1 MITQLLRLLG
11 RHKLRTALTLF
22 LMFVASLLNGISLAF
37 LSPILKVLFEG
48 SRTSAILPE
57 PNVQGPWR
65 FLVEWVTQIPPM
77 VAVQRLAL
85 AIVVLFLLKFLVTYL
100 QRLTS
105 VTLEETIVKD
115 LRDHLYEKVLHM
127 PLPQI
132 ESHSTGEWLS
142 RFLSDV
148 NQIKGAITHGLF
160 VMLREGLNG
169 LAYLSIALIASW
181 RLTIFALFV
190 VPTFAYLIAA
200 IGRKIRKRS
209 MRVQHRM
216 ARIGK
221 HLAETLEG
229 VKLVKG
235 FAMEPEETKRF
246 QSLTKSFY
254 RSVLRRAYVSVLA
267 APLTEFLSAVA
278 AAVILLY
285 GGHLILVQHALS
297 PDRFLVFLAS
307 ALSLM
312 SPLKRI
318 SSGNTALQQGLGA
331 GRRVFDLLATAE
343 REPSGTR
350 PFQGLQR
357 EIVFDHVSFS
367 YSPQTPALRDVSF
380 RIQKGEK
387 VALVGPSG
395 SGKTTIADLLL
406 GFYRP
411 TQGHIWVDGVDLFDY
426 DLRSYRQRIAFV
438 PQETILFSGTVFE
451 NIAYAKPDAGRS
463 AVEKAAA
470 IAHADE
476 FIQRLP
482 EGMETDLGER
492 ANALSGGEKQ
502 RIALARAILRDPD
515 LIILDEVTSAL
526 DSHTEALIHQVLWD
540 LLKGKTAV
548 IIAHRLQTV
557 LHADRIIVLHQGR
570 VVCVGRHEEL
580 LETCPLYRTLYQ
592 EQFAK
597 PQSAA

>member
-1 MITQLLRLLG
+1 MIAPLLQLLK
-11 RHKLRTALTLF
+11 RHKLRTGLTLL
-22 LMFVASLLNGISLAF
+22 LMVIASFLNGLSLAF

-48 SRTSAILPE
+48 PTLLNLPKQSL
-57 PNVQGPWR
+57 QGPWR
-65 FLVEWVTQIPPM
+65 LLVEWVSGIPPM
-77 VAVQRLAL
+77 IAVQRLAV
-85 AIVVLFLLKFLVTYL
+85 AIVILFFLKFLVTYL

-115 LRDHLYEKVLHM
+115 LRDTLYEKVLNM
-127 PLPQI
+127 PLAQI
-132 ESHSTGEWLS
+132 EARSTGEWLS

-160 VMLREGLNG
+160 VMLREGFNG
-169 LAYLSIALIASW
+169 LAYLAIALIASW
-181 RLTIFALFV
+181 RLTLFALLV
-190 VPTFAYLIAA
+190 VPTFSFLIAV

-209 MRVQHRM
+209 IRVQHRM
-216 ARIGK
+216 AHIGK

-229 VKLVKG
+229 VKVVKG
-235 FAMEPEETKRF
+235 FAMEPQEVSRF
-246 QSLTKSFY
+246 RSLTSRFY
-254 RSVLRRAYVSVLA
+254 RAVLRRAYVSVLA

-285 GGHLILVQHALS
+285 GGHLIFVTHALS

-343 REPSGTR
+343 PESSGTR
-350 PFQGLQR
+350 PFSGIQH

-367 YSPQTPALRDVSF
+367 YTPQTPALCDVSF
-380 RIQKGEK
+380 TIRKGEV

-411 TQGHIWVDGVDLFDY
+411 TQGQILVDGVDLFEY
-426 DLRSYRQRIAFV
+426 DLRSYRQRVAFV
-438 PQETILFSGTVFE
+438 PQETLLFSGTVYE
-451 NIAYAKPDAGRS
+451 NIAYAKPDAS
-463 AVEKAAA
+463 PDSVEQAAA
-470 IAHADE
+470 IARADE
-476 FIQRLP
+476 FIQKLP
-482 EGMETDLGER
+482 DGMETDLGER

-502 RIALARAILRDPD
+502 RIALARAILREPD

-526 DSHTEALIHQVLWD
+526 DSRTEALIHQVLWD

-557 LHADRIIVLHQGR
+557 LHADRIVVLDQGR
-570 VVCVGRHEEL
+570 VVCVGKHEEL
-580 LETCPLYRTLYQ
+580 LRSCPLYQTLYAQ
-592 EQFAK
+592 QFAE
-597 PQSAA
+597 SHNAS